1 MARGKP
7 LSQLSSDLRSGLALG
22 MEIAAR
28 NITMELKRRGPYWTG
43 QFEAAWEVAAGQM
56 RIDSNL
62 GDQATW
68 DQIKNGPKSRQITPV
83 FVPPADERL
92 LGYTIGNLME
102 YADIAMDLEP
112 GFDGRYRWE
121 RARATA
127 VGDGTKDAD
136 GNVTGGQD
144 WFARYILGGEG
155 SATLGLSVK
164 QGMRLAGFTR

>member
-68 DQIKNGPKSRQITPV
+68 DQI
-83 FVPPADERL
+83 L

-102 YADIAMDLEP
+102 YADIALDLEP
-112 GFDGRYRWE
+112 GDDGRYRHE

-127 VGDGTKDAD
+127 EA
-136 GNVTGGQD
+136 D

>member
-22 MEIAAR
+22 MEMAAR
-28 NITMELKRRGPYWTG
+28 NITMELKQRGPYWTG
-43 QFEAAWEVAAGQM
+43 QFEAAWEVAAGQV
-56 RIDSNL
+56 RLDSNL

-68 DQIKNGPKSRQITPV
+68 EQIKNGPKARQVTPV

-102 YADIAMDLEP
+102 YADVALDHVP
-112 GFDGRYRWE
+112 GEDGRYRHE

-127 VGDGTKDAD
+127 EA
-136 GNVTGGQD
+136 D
-144 WFARYILGGEG
+144 WFDRYILGGEG
-155 SATLGLSVK
+155 STTLAFSVK
-164 QGMRLAGFTR
+164 QGMRFAGFTR

>member
-1 MARGKP
+1 
-7 LSQLSSDLRSGLALG
+7 

-83 FVPPADERL
+83 FVPPANESL

-102 YADIAMDLEP
+102 YADIALDLEP
-112 GFDGRYRWE
+112 GDDGRYRHE

-127 VGDGTKDAD
+127 EA
-136 GNVTGGQD
+136 D